1 MEKITVHLTSSVL
14 TLSFEMMEGDI
25 NVDDLTK
32 IHYENLFGE
41 LVTVSA
47 LLNKIGLIRAEA
59 EEILSL
65 KKLEVEVYSA
75 EANRR
80 LRREIVENGG
90 KIRIVEKNQGVIVS
104 DVLVKATEDAI
115 ANAIILDEGY
125 QIKKKN
131 EIKAFRD
138 YGYIDSLYW
147 AIQSKDKK
155 LNNLMREVTPED
167 FEKEI
172 VEGVINGILIKKHKY
187 KNITK

>member
-1 MEKITVHLTSSVL
+1 MEKITVHLNSSVL
-14 TLSFEMMEGDI
+14 TLSFQMMEGDI

-47 LLNKIGLIRAEA
+47 LLNKIGLIKAEA
-59 EEILSL
+59 EEIYNL
-65 KKLEVEVYSA
+65 KKFEAEIYKA
-75 EANRR
+75 EANKR

-90 KIRIVEKNQGVIVS
+90 KIRIVERKQGIVVS
-104 DVLVKATEDAI
+104 DVFVKATEDAI
-115 ANAIILDEGY
+115 ENAIILDEGY

-131 EIKAFRD
+131 EIKAYRD
-138 YGYIDSLYW
+138 FSYIDSLYW
-147 AIQSKDKK
+147 AVQSKDKK

-187 KNITK
+187 KNIGK

>member
-1 MEKITVHLTSSVL
+1 MEKVLVHLTNSIL
-14 TLSFEMMEGDI
+14 TLSFEMMEGDVD
-25 NVDDLTK
+25 VDDLTK

-47 LLNKIGLIRAEA
+47 LLNKIGLIKAEA
-59 EEILSL
+59 EEIHSL
-65 KKLEVEVYSA
+65 KKLELEIYKA
-75 EANRR
+75 ETNKR

-90 KIRIVEKNQGVIVS
+90 KIRIVEKSQGTIVS
-104 DVLVKATEDAI
+104 DVLIKGTEDAI
-115 ANAIILDEGY
+115 ENAIILDEGY

-131 EIKAFRD
+131 EIKAFKD
-138 YGYIDSLYW
+138 FSYIDSLYW

-172 VEGVINGILIKKHKY
+172 VEGVINGILIKRHKY
-187 KNITK
+187 KNIK